1 MSGGGDSPLGGM
13 IRNRVRAKRKDEWET
28 DLRTEHGLS
37 PSEIDTLLPYID
49 YHTRYGS
56 QTEVHMLGAI
66 LVLPAVFFAAATY
79 YGLQGLT
86 EPIGLLG
93 GDVFMFM
100 LVIFAG
106 RIIAVVGPLAIL
118 GLMGY
123 YLRLRYRRNRVA
135 TELEQQLRD
144 DPRALLE
151 GNPLPY
157 PDAEL
162 TDPGFRV
169 RTSAG

>member
-1 MSGGGDSPLGGM
+1 
-13 IRNRVRAKRKDEWET
+13 
-28 DLRTEHGLS
+28 
-37 PSEIDTLLPYID
+37 
-49 YHTRYGS
+49 
-56 QTEVHMLGAI
+56 MLGAI
-66 LVLPAVFFAAATY
+66 FVLPAVFFAAATY

-123 YLRLRYRRNRVA
+123 YLRLRYRRNRIA